1 MGGLNEWAPLL
12 ALILGVINVIV
23 IGPAIWLFKE
33 VKAVQAEIQHVRAS
47 RPTRDEMKEYV
58 TQAQRPTE
66 LLLQQMQQQLG
77 GLIQMLLENGNGRG
91 KG

>member
-1 MGGLNEWAPLL
+1 
-12 ALILGVINVIV
+12 
-23 IGPAIWLFKE
+23 
-33 VKAVQAEIQHVRAS
+33 
-47 RPTRDEMKEYV
+47 MKEYV